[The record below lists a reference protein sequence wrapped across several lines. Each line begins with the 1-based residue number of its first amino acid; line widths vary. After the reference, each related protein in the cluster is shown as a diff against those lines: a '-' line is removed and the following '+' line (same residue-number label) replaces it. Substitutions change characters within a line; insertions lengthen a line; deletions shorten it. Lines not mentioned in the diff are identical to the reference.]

1 MTQHTRASTSP
12 EPGGA
17 GSDFSFQ
24 APNLS
29 KLATG
34 DQEEGEVLEEKQQ
47 ASMPERRPSGRT
59 AGLPGTAP
67 GTLEARRIV
76 PGFGG
81 AANPSEGQEW
91 GGRLGV

>member
-34 DQEEGEVLEEKQQ
+34 DQEEGEVLEEKQH
-47 ASMPERRPSGRT
+47 ASMPEEAVGQDGGS
-59 AGLPGTAP
+59 PGNS
-67 GTLEARRIV
+67 ARNSRG
-76 PGFGG
+76 PADRSRLWRG
-81 AANPSEGQEW
+81 SEPF
-91 GGRLGV
+91 